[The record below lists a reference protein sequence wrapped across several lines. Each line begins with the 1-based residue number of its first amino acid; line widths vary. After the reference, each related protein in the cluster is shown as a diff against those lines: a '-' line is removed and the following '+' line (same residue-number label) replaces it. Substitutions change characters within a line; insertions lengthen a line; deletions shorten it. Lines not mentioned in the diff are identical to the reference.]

1 MPTRSRV
8 PCMLDKERPLCRR
21 QRASRCWW
29 RGAARQSAR
38 PEREREAGPG
48 EAGRPRSKQSWL
60 HCTRGEKARPGWALA
75 ILIDPAVTVTV
86 TNSRTSKVERGRQ
99 GEHRAGVSPRAS
111 EPGRGRGAFSR
122 EVMGREGAK
131 LCETG
136 GEVDVTSVLGRARLS
151 GLARD
156 PPPFRRTTSYAPW
169 PVTTSSLR
177 KRQER
182 PGIESPQPGK

>member
-1 MPTRSRV
+1 M
-8 PCMLDKERPLCRR
+8 
-21 QRASRCWW
+21 
-29 RGAARQSAR
+29 
-38 PEREREAGPG
+38 
-48 EAGRPRSKQSWL
+48 
-60 HCTRGEKARPGWALA
+60 A

-136 GEVDVTSVLGRARLS
+136 GEVDVTSVLGAIEIERTRS
-151 GLARD
+151 R
-156 PPPFRRTTSYAPW
+156 PPPALPKDQLWATMDASHAEQ
-169 PVTTSSLR
+169 LLA
-177 KRQER
+177 
-182 PGIESPQPGK
+182 GLSPNSA